1 MTCILWARMQMDPR
15 GTCFINPRDAVVET
29 MKIPIALLAE
39 LSDELRLI
47 GSELRSS
54 ALNPRVF

>member
-1 MTCILWARMQMDPR
+1 MQMDPR